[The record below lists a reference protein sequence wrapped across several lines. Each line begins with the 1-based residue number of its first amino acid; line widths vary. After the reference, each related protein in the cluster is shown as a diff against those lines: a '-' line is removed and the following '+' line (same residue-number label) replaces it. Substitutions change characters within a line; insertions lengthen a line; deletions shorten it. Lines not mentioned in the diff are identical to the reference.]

1 MLSGNDLMPVLHLND
16 VPNEVYE
23 PILHL
28 ALAHNRTVEAEAVSL
43 LRQGLF
49 SELGGQSQKELLA
62 SLRRRSFT
70 PPPGT
75 PDSVELLRED
85 RKR

>member
-1 MLSGNDLMPVLHLND
+1 M
-16 VPNEVYE
+16 

-28 ALAHNRTVEAEAVSL
+28 DEVPTEVYERISQLAEAHGRSVEAEAVRL
-43 LRQGLF
+43 LREGLLAG
-49 SELGGQSQKELLA
+49 SARPSQAELLA
-62 SLRRRSFT
+62 DLRRHSFT

-85 RKR
+85 RAR